1 MFKLKKRS
9 FNIFFTQ
16 FSKKSIH
23 KKENRQYEK
32 TTKQL
37 FASNIEDGTKMKE
50 NTL

>member
-1 MFKLKKRS
+1 MFKLKNGPLIYFSLNLAK
-9 FNIFFTQ
+9 NPFT
-16 FSKKSIH
+16 